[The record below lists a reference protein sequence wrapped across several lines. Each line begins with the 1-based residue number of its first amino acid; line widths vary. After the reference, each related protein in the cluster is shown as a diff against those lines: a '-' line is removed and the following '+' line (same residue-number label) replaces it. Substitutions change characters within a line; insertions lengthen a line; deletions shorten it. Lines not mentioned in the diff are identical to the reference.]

1 MVQKTLGGVAEVSG
15 ARRLR
20 EMLLAGFSFVRFT
33 GGLCERV
40 LHWSDS
46 EGVED
51 ATTIT
56 QAGENRRGGAYEA
69 KNSFGAGIFARPYG
83 TKGGGVLMLWDKAG
97 SQPKAACASRETSD

>member
-1 MVQKTLGGVAEVSG
+1 
-15 ARRLR
+15 
-20 EMLLAGFSFVRFT
+20 MLLAGFSYVRFT
-33 GGLCERV
+33 GGLCDRG

-69 KNSFGAGIFARPYG
+69 KNSFGAGIFARPFG
-83 TKGGGVLMLWDKAG
+83 TIRGGVLMLWYKAG
-97 SQPKAACASRETSD
+97 SQPKRRRASRETSNKTGIASIL

>member
-1 MVQKTLGGVAEVSG
+1 
-15 ARRLR
+15 
-20 EMLLAGFSFVRFT
+20 MLLAGFSYVRFT
-33 GGLCERV
+33 GGLCDRG

-69 KNSFGAGIFARPYG
+69 KNSFGVLGFLLDRMVQ
-83 TKGGGVLMLWDKAG
+83 KGGGAYAMV
-97 SQPKAACASRETSD
+97 